1 MRPEPVSPTVPE
13 VSIVIPVYNEATLL
27 RPALGELRERLAA
40 LALDYELLLAENGST
55 DGTPERL
62 LELGREWPEL
72 RSVTLPSPNYG
83 KALRHGLEAARGR
96 FVVCDEI
103 DIGDTDFYARAL
115 SLLRSD
121 QADFVVGSKLAG
133 GARDE
138 RPWLRHG
145 LSLAYTGLL
154 SLLVG
159 FRGTDTHGLKA
170 FRREAVLPV
179 VRACRVDRDVF
190 ASELV
195 IRAERASLRIVEIP
209 TRIREKRPP
218 SINLV
223 RRVPAVV
230 TNLAKLAWVL
240 GRR

>member
-1 MRPEPVSPTVPE
+1 MSPTAPE
-13 VSIVIPVYNEATLL
+13 VSIVIPVYNEAALL
-27 RPALGELRERLAA
+27 RQALSELRERLAA
-40 LALDYELLLAENGST
+40 LALDYEIVLAENGST
-55 DGTPERL
+55 DRTLERVYE
-62 LELGREWPEL
+62 LEREWPEL
-72 RSVTLPSPNYG
+72 RSVTLPAPNYG
-83 KALRHGLEAARGR
+83 RALRFGLEAARGR
-96 FVVCDEI
+96 YVVCDEI

-115 SLLRSD
+115 DLLRRE

-138 RPWLRHG
+138 RPWLRHW
-145 LSLAYTGLL
+145 LSLAYTGTLG
-154 SLLVG
+154 LLVG
-159 FRGTDTHGLKA
+159 FHGTDTHGLKA
-170 FRREAVLPV
+170 FQREALLPV
-179 VRACRVDRDVF
+179 VRACQVDRDVF

-218 SINLV
+218 SINLI

-230 TNLAKLAWVL
+230 TNLAKLTWVL

>member
-1 MRPEPVSPTVPE
+1 MSPTAPE
-13 VSIVIPVYNEATLL
+13 VSIVIPVYNEAALL
-27 RPALGELRERLAA
+27 ESALGELRERLAA
-40 LALDYELLLAENGST
+40 LKLDYEIVLAENGST
-55 DGTPERL
+55 DRTLERVFE
-62 LELGREWPEL
+62 LEREWPEL
-72 RSVTLPSPNYG
+72 RSVTLPLPNYG
-83 KALRHGLEAARGR
+83 RALRHGLEAARGSY
-96 FVVCDEI
+96 VVCDEI

-115 SLLRSD
+115 DLLRRE

-138 RPWLRHG
+138 RPWLRHW
-145 LSLAYTGLL
+145 LSLAYTGTL

-170 FRREAVLPV
+170 FRRDAVLPV
-179 VRACRVDRDVF
+179 ARACQVDRDVF

-218 SINLV
+218 SINLI

-230 TNLAKLAWVL
+230 TNLAKLTWVL

>member
-1 MRPEPVSPTVPE
+1 MSSSAPE
-13 VSIVIPVYNEATLL
+13 VSIVIPVYNEAKLL
-27 RPALGELRERLAA
+27 GSALNELRERLAG
-40 LALDYELLLAENGST
+40 LGFSYEIVLAENGST
-55 DGTPERL
+55 DCTLERV
-62 LELGREWPEL
+62 LELEQRWPEL

-83 KALRHGLEAARGR
+83 KALRHGIEAARGR
-96 FVVCDEI
+96 YVVCDEI

-115 SLLRSD
+115 ELLRQG

-133 GARDE
+133 GAKDD
-138 RPWLRHG
+138 RPWLRHW
-145 LSLAYTGLL
+145 LSLAYTGTLQ
-154 SLLVG
+154 LLVG

-170 FRREAVLPV
+170 LRREAALPV
-179 VRACRVDRDVF
+179 VRACQVDRDVF

-195 IRAERASLRIVEIP
+195 IRAERASLKVVEIP

-240 GRR
+240 RR

>member
-1 MRPEPVSPTVPE
+1 MSPTAPE
-13 VSIVIPVYNEATLL
+13 VSIVIPVYNEEALL

-40 LALDYELLLAENGST
+40 LHFSYEIVLAENGST
-55 DGTPERL
+55 DRTLERVV
-62 LELGREWPEL
+62 ELAKEWPEL
-72 RSVTLPSPNYG
+72 RSVTLPAPNYG
-83 KALRHGLEAARGR
+83 RALRHGLEAARGR
-96 FVVCDEI
+96 YVVCDEI

-115 SLLRSD
+115 DLLR
-121 QADFVVGSKLAG
+121 QGKADFVVGSKLTG

-138 RPWLRHG
+138 RPWLRHW
-145 LSLAYTGLL
+145 LSLAYTGTL

-209 TRIREKRPP
+209 TQIREKRPP
-218 SINLV
+218 SINLI

-230 TNLAKLAWVL
+230 TNLAKLTWVL

>member
-1 MRPEPVSPTVPE
+1 MSSTAPE
-13 VSIVIPVYNEATLL
+13 VSIVIPVYNEETLL
-27 RPALGELRERLAA
+27 GPALGELRERLAA
-40 LALDYELLLAENGST
+40 LHFSYEIVLAENGST
-55 DGTPERL
+55 DRTLERVFE
-62 LELGREWPEL
+62 LEREWPEL
-72 RSVTLPSPNYG
+72 RSVSLPTPNYG
-83 KALRHGLEAARGR
+83 RALRHGLEAARGR
-96 FVVCDEI
+96 YVVCDEI

-115 SLLRSD
+115 DLLR
-121 QADFVVGSKLAG
+121 QGKADFVVGSKLAG

-138 RPWLRHG
+138 RPWLRHW
-145 LSLAYTGLL
+145 LSLAYTGTL

-209 TRIREKRPP
+209 TQIREKRPP
-218 SINLV
+218 SINLI

-230 TNLAKLAWVL
+230 TNLAKLTWVL